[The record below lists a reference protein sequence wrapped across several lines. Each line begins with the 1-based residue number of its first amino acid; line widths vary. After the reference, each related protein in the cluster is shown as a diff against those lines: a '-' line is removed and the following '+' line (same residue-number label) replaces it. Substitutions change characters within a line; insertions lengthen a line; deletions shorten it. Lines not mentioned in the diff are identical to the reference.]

1 MGSKELIATVAK
13 SDQGIRPGQAVKVPD
28 APSPVSQVEIV
39 LGRWLGLVSLG
50 VGDGLQLRRS
60 ALWAVAASRSG

>member
-1 MGSKELIATVAK
+1 MRSKERIATLSK
-13 SDQGIRPGQAVKVPD
+13 SDQGIRPGQSIEVAD
-28 APSPVSQVEIV
+28 APAPISQVEIM
-39 LGRWLGLVSLG
+39 LGRWLRQLSLG